1 MILYILLFSFIV
13 ILHLSFIVTGTSCV
27 AGQYAASDG
36 ASSCL
41 ECEKGKHA
49 SAGAATTCSYC
60 AAGQETNTKE
70 AVGGSSCID
79 CIGGHFEDVHLCT
92 VCPIGWNQITTKQSA
107 CVECVV
113 GRKAPT
119 EKTAIA
125 CTVCHNG
132 ECKFIFFNFLS
143 KRYYSRKRCQILKS
157 NDFHT

>member
-79 CIGGHFEDVHLCT
+79 CIGGHFEDLHLCT

-132 ECKFIFFNFLS
+132 ECEFIFFNFGQ
-143 KRYYSRKRCQILKS
+143 KDTIREKECQILKS

>member
-1 MILYILLFSFIV
+1 MILYILLFSCIV

-70 AVGGSSCID
+70 AVGGASCID
-79 CIGGHFEDVHLCT
+79 CIGGHFEDLHLCT

-132 ECKFIFFNFLS
+132 ECEFIFFQLFV
-143 KRYYSRKRCQILKS
+143 KKILFEKKMS
-157 NDFHT
+157 NIEIK